1 MLKFAPPTPLEYFA
15 SLVADDD
22 QLQLLEAAA
31 SLAQDEQPGLDV
43 QAVLSEVDALAR
55 RLRERIASDASPAQ
69 RLRQLTRFFHGE
81 LGFAGN
87 LNNYYAPEN
96 SYVHHV
102 LRSRRG
108 LPITLSV
115 LLLELAEQIGLQA
128 SGVAFPGHFLVKCR
142 IGAGEAVLDPFTG
155 ESLSASR
162 LEELLA
168 VYRQNSGW
176 PGDLELPLD
185 FFLRGAA
192 PRQILARML
201 RNLKEIHRA
210 SQDWPR
216 QLAVQ
221 QRLVIL
227 LPQDLPERRDR
238 GLVLAELGAA
248 EAALADLQAYLAKHG
263 DAPDAPALRERVAE
277 LQVRQRPPLQ

>member
-185 FFLRGAA
+185 FFLRAAA

-263 DAPDAPALRERVAE
+263 DAPDAPALHERVAE